1 MIVVTE
7 RSSGKGKGRKS
18 SARTVGKSTKQAA
31 KSASTSTGTPRKASV
46 KSKATGQTTGKS
58 RAGKTSTTRQA
69 RKKTTSRHLFVVGEE
84 ERLDRLVE
92 GFGNNRVAA
101 LLEVSQSQPSR
112 WRRGVEKLS
121 PDSKRRVLDIDYVI
135 SRLLQVYPREQAEI
149 WLTSS
154 NAHLGGRPIDVLH
167 LKGVTPVIEAIDAE
181 AEGAFA

>member
-1 MIVVTE
+1 MVIVTE

-18 SARTVGKSTKQAA
+18 SARAVGKSTKQAA
-31 KSASTSTGTPRKASV
+31 KSARTG
-46 KSKATGQTTGKS
+46 
-58 RAGKTSTTRQA
+58 QA

>member
-1 MIVVTE
+1 MTE
-7 RSSGKGKGRKS
+7 RSSGKGKGRKPS
-18 SARTVGKSTKQAA
+18 GRTVGKSTKQAA
-31 KSASTSTGTPRKASV
+31 KSASTGTGTSRKASV
-46 KSKATGQTTGKS
+46 KSKAT
-58 RAGKTSTTRQA
+58 A
-69 RKKTTSRHLFVVGEE
+69 RRKTTSRHLFVVGEE

-112 WRRGVEKLS
+112 WRRGEEKLS